1 MLGARESSY
10 VKVLLRKFYSGI
22 GNIAP
27 RNIERR
33 EFGFGDFERKI
44 VFRHNAFRDEASL
57 KSYLVNNTPPFVSA
71 SFSEYEKP
79 EGRPMESKGWIGGE
93 LLFDIDASDLNLK
106 CRKEHA
112 SSWVCENC
120 LESAKAETEKLI
132 EDFLV
137 PDFGFAERDISINFS
152 GNRGYHIHV
161 RNDEVFKLDGNARK
175 GISNYITGNGIEL
188 NAFFPALGRRG
199 VRLEGPK
206 PTDYGWGGKLANG
219 VIRALNG
226 GASDLMELGID
237 KKNAEMLVRK
247 SAEVRL
253 GITTGNW
260 DKINIPKKAE
270 FWSNVLKNIAVKQ
283 SDLIDKNV
291 SIDVYHLIRL
301 PGTIHGDTGL
311 IAKNVG
317 SPKLLQKFDPMRE
330 AIAFGDAG
338 VKVNVK
344 GVPSFSMG
352 GRGFGPYSSGTVSI
366 PRYAAVYLIL
376 KRYATLPIDGITA

>member
-1 MLGARESSY
+1 MLGANEAAY
-10 VKVLLRKFYSGI
+10 VKAFLKDFYSSI
-22 GNIAP
+22 GSIAP
-27 RNIERR
+27 EHIDKR

-44 VFRHNAFRDEASL
+44 TFRHNAFKNEASL
-57 KSYLVNNTPPFVSA
+57 KSYLSSNAPPFVST

-79 EGRPMESKGWIGGE
+79 DGRPMENKRWIGGE

-106 CRKEHA
+106 CRKGH
-112 SSWVCENC
+112 SNSWVCGNC
-120 LESAKAETEKLI
+120 LEGAKEETMKLI
-132 EDFLV
+132 EDFLI
-137 PDFGFAERDISINFS
+137 PDFGFSENEISVNFS

-175 GISNYITGNGIEL
+175 SISNYITGNGIEL

-219 VIRALNG
+219 VIKALNG
-226 GASDLMELGID
+226 GVSDLMNLGID

-283 SDLIDKNV
+283 SDSIDKNV
-291 SIDVYHLIRL
+291 STDVYHLIRL

-311 IAKNVG
+311 VAKSVG
-317 SPKLLQKFDPMRE
+317 SLKGLQEFDPMKD
-330 AIAFGDAG
+330 AIALDDEI
-338 VKVNVK
+338 VKISAK
-344 GVPSFSMG
+344 GVPEFSMK
-352 GRGFGPYSSGTVSI
+352 GRGFGPYQSSIVKL

-376 KRYATLPIDGITA
+376 KRLAVLQK